1 MNLLK
6 VAAWIVLIVFLV
18 VVILLFVLQ
27 TRLLFHPGRLSA
39 DYKFK
44 LGSGAEEVFLKTSD
58 GETLN
63 GLLYAQKAP
72 EVILYFH
79 GNAGDLSGWQYVAE
93 DFKHLAYNFFIFDY
107 RGYGKST
114 GEISEKGIYLDAEAC
129 YRYLIHRG
137 FDPGNIIIYGRSI
150 GCGAAVDLA
159 SKQKCRG
166 LILESAFSSLAALAN
181 EKMPLLFPSL
191 YLRYRFDNNKK
202 IRSVSCPVIFLH
214 GSDDTL
220 IPPSHSQKLFHA
232 FPGKKEIIIVD
243 KGSHNDLHAFER
255 YEKFL
260 RDELRVFFK
269 ME

>member
-6 VAAWIVLIVFLV
+6 IAAWIVVIIFLV
-18 VVILLFVLQ
+18 LIILLFVLQ
-27 TRLLFHPGRLSA
+27 TRLLFHPGRLSG

-44 LGSGAEEVFLKTSD
+44 LPSGAEEVFLKTSD

-63 GLLYAQKAP
+63 GLLFTETAP

-93 DFKHLAYNFFIFDY
+93 DFKHLGFNFFIFDY

-137 FDPGNIIIYGRSI
+137 FDPENIIIYGRSI
-150 GCGAAVDLA
+150 GAGAAVHLA
-159 SKQKCRG
+159 SSQKCRG
-166 LILESAFSSLAALAN
+166 LVLESAFSSLPALAN

-191 YLRYRFDNNKK
+191 YLRYRFDNIKK
-202 IRSVSCPVIFLH
+202 IRSVSCPVILLH

-220 IPPSHSQKLFHA
+220 VPPSHSQKLFDA

-243 KGSHNDLHAFER
+243 KGAHNDLHAFER